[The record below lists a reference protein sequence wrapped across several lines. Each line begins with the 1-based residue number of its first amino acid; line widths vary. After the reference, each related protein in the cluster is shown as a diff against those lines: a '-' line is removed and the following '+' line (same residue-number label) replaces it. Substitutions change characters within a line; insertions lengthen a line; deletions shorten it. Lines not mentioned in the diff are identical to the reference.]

1 MPRFPSS
8 RQGPITGRMST
19 YSDDHFR
26 QILETTRVI
35 ALVGFSNKPDRASH
49 KVAVYL
55 AEHGYRVIPVNP
67 GLAGQEFYGETVV
80 ADLNSIPKDARVDML
95 DVFRASEHVPPI
107 VDAAIEALP
116 DLKTIWLQIG
126 VISEPAE
133 AKAKEHGL
141 AFVQNHC
148 PKIEHA
154 RLMG

>member
-1 MPRFPSS
+1 
-8 RQGPITGRMST
+8 MST

-35 ALVGFSNKPDRASH
+35 ALVGFSANPDRASH
-49 KVAVYL
+49 KVAKYL

-67 GLAGQEFYGETVV
+67 GLAGQDFMGETVV
-80 ADLNSIPKDARVDML
+80 ASLAAIPPEAQVDML

-107 VDAAIEALP
+107 VDEAIARLP
-116 DLKTIWLQIG
+116 HLKTVWLQIG
-126 VISEPAE
+126 VTSEAARQISAD
-133 AKAKEHGL
+133 HGL
-141 AFVQNHC
+141 AYVEDHC